1 MKNFIK
7 LFSVFT
13 LLFIVSC
20 SDDNEIYE
28 PEVMSIT
35 NLINTSSNYTFLAY
49 ALDKT
54 DLSKVLDG
62 SEKYTLLAPSN
73 MAFRDFLINN
83 GFQSIDDIPEDLLK
97 QVLLNHVMTD
107 VLEYRDIESGYY
119 STVATSNSSSTPLSM
134 YIEQINMRVTIN
146 GAARITQGN
155 VRATNGIVHAV
166 NAVIPIP
173 TVVTFV
179 TSDYNLANLRTALTR
194 NDLTVNYVNILSTQT
209 ESAPAPFTVFAPTDQ
224 AFFNLLTELNYQSL
238 SDIDEP
244 TLRATLNH
252 HVIAESNALSTDLS
266 DNLELTTLG
275 GKITANVTGGATIT
289 DGNNR
294 VSKITA
300 VDIQANNGVIHVI
313 DKVILPN

>member
-1 MKNFIK
+1 
-7 LFSVFT
+7 
-13 LLFIVSC
+13 
-20 SDDNEIYE
+20 
-28 PEVMSIT
+28 
-35 NLINTSSNYTFLAY
+35 
-49 ALDKT
+49 
-54 DLSKVLDG
+54 
-62 SEKYTLLAPSN
+62 
-73 MAFRDFLINN
+73 MAFRDFLMNN

>member
-107 VLEYRDIESGYY
+107 VL
-119 STVATSNSSSTPLSM
+119 
-134 YIEQINMRVTIN
+134 
-146 GAARITQGN
+146 
-155 VRATNGIVHAV
+155 
-166 NAVIPIP
+166 
-173 TVVTFV
+173 
-179 TSDYNLANLRTALTR
+179 
-194 NDLTVNYVNILSTQT
+194 
-209 ESAPAPFTVFAPTDQ
+209 
-224 AFFNLLTELNYQSL
+224 
-238 SDIDEP
+238 
-244 TLRATLNH
+244 
-252 HVIAESNALSTDLS
+252 
-266 DNLELTTLG
+266 
-275 GKITANVTGGATIT
+275 
-289 DGNNR
+289 
-294 VSKITA
+294 
-300 VDIQANNGVIHVI
+300 
-313 DKVILPN
+313 

>member
-1 MKNFIK
+1 
-7 LFSVFT
+7 
-13 LLFIVSC
+13 
-20 SDDNEIYE
+20 
-28 PEVMSIT
+28 
-35 NLINTSSNYTFLAY
+35 
-49 ALDKT
+49 LDKT

-73 MAFRDFLINN
+73 MAFRDFLMNN
-83 GFQSIDDIPEDLLK
+83 GFQSIDDIPDDLLK
-97 QVLLNHVMTD
+97 QVLLNHVMID

-119 STVATSNSSSTPLSM
+119 STVATSDSSSTPLSM

>member
-1 MKNFIK
+1 
-7 LFSVFT
+7 
-13 LLFIVSC
+13 
-20 SDDNEIYE
+20 
-28 PEVMSIT
+28 
-35 NLINTSSNYTFLAY
+35 
-49 ALDKT
+49 LDKT
-54 DLSKVLDG
+54 DLSKVFDG
-62 SEKYTLLAPSN
+62 SDKYTLLAPSN
-73 MAFRDFLINN
+73 MAFIDFLMNN
-83 GFQSIDDIPEDLLK
+83 GFQSIDDIPDDLLK
-97 QVLLNHVMTD
+97 QVLLNHVMID

-119 STVATSNSSSTPLSM
+119 STVATSDSSSTPLSM

-238 SDIDEP
+238 
-244 TLRATLNH
+244 
-252 HVIAESNALSTDLS
+252 
-266 DNLELTTLG
+266 
-275 GKITANVTGGATIT
+275 
-289 DGNNR
+289 
-294 VSKITA
+294 
-300 VDIQANNGVIHVI
+300 
-313 DKVILPN
+313 

>member
-28 PEVMSIT
+28 PEVMSISD
-35 NLINTSSNYTFLAY
+35 LINTSSNYTFLAY

-179 TSDYNLANLRTALTR
+179 T
-194 NDLTVNYVNILSTQT
+194 
-209 ESAPAPFTVFAPTDQ
+209 
-224 AFFNLLTELNYQSL
+224 
-238 SDIDEP
+238 
-244 TLRATLNH
+244 
-252 HVIAESNALSTDLS
+252 
-266 DNLELTTLG
+266 
-275 GKITANVTGGATIT
+275 
-289 DGNNR
+289 
-294 VSKITA
+294 
-300 VDIQANNGVIHVI
+300 
-313 DKVILPN
+313 